1 MDSDLI
7 IFYLK
12 LKKLYYERIN
22 DKIIIYNIL
31 SNLNKNR
38 LFWIKYYLKK
48 GDNMENFIWET
59 AEELDQKLAQ
69 RVRNIR
75 KRRSISQEKLAS
87 MSGVS
92 YGSIK
97 RFETSGQ
104 ISLISLTKIA
114 MALDIADDIRN
125 LFTTVPYRDIQE
137 VINET
142 K

>member
-1 MDSDLI
+1 
-7 IFYLK
+7 
-12 LKKLYYERIN
+12 
-22 DKIIIYNIL
+22 
-31 SNLNKNR
+31 
-38 LFWIKYYLKK
+38 
-48 GDNMENFIWET
+48 MEQFVWET
-59 AEELDQKLAQ
+59 AEELDRKLAQ

-114 MALDIADDIRN
+114 MALDMADEIRN
-125 LFTTVPYRDIQE
+125 LFTKVPYKDIQE

-142 K
+142 R

>member
-1 MDSDLI
+1 MKE
-7 IFYLK
+7 Y
-12 LKKLYYERIN
+12 
-22 DKIIIYNIL
+22 
-31 SNLNKNR
+31 
-38 LFWIKYYLKK
+38 
-48 GDNMENFIWET
+48 IWET

-75 KRRSISQEKLAS
+75 KRRSISQERLAS

-114 MALDIADDIRN
+114 MALNIADDIRN

>member
-1 MDSDLI
+1 M
-7 IFYLK
+7 
-12 LKKLYYERIN
+12 ER
-22 DKIIIYNIL
+22 
-31 SNLNKNR
+31 
-38 LFWIKYYLKK
+38 
-48 GDNMENFIWET
+48 FIWET

-69 RVRNIR
+69 RVQNIR
-75 KRRSISQEKLAS
+75 KRRSISQERLAS

>member
-1 MDSDLI
+1 MRQLV
-7 IFYLK
+7 
-12 LKKLYYERIN
+12 
-22 DKIIIYNIL
+22 
-31 SNLNKNR
+31 
-38 LFWIKYYLKK
+38 
-48 GDNMENFIWET
+48 WET

-97 RFETSGQ
+97 RFEMTGK
-104 ISLISLTKIA
+104 ITLLSLTKIA
-114 MALDIADDIRN
+114 MALDIADELRGI
-125 LFTTVPYRDIQE
+125 FTNVPYKDIQE

-142 K
+142 R

>member
-1 MDSDLI
+1 MQQLV
-7 IFYLK
+7 
-12 LKKLYYERIN
+12 
-22 DKIIIYNIL
+22 
-31 SNLNKNR
+31 
-38 LFWIKYYLKK
+38 
-48 GDNMENFIWET
+48 WET